1 MAIRFG
7 VFGSGQEVSS
17 LPAAADYRRLARLA
31 EDLGYDSLWAGDHLA
46 YENPILESMVALS
59 FFAGCT
65 ERIQLGTSV
74 YLLPLRPAAAVAK
87 QLGSLERLAPG
98 RLVFGVGVGGEGDK
112 DFEAVGVPRRE
123 RGARTDE
130 GIDVVRTLLG
140 GSSAGFEGSFTSF
153 RDVTMEP
160 RPTAPVP
167 IWIGGRADAALQRVA
182 LRGDGWLALFQSPG
196 GFARS
201 LATIRDAARAAGRD
215 PSAITG
221 ALALPTVI
229 GDDDDAAVEALA
241 DHLTARYGQ
250 PFERHVIERYC
261 LAGTP
266 ERCISRLRE
275 YVDAGVEHIIVNPG
289 VIAPEREDLLR
300 RFQRDVM
307 PAIRDA
313 AAPARKEP

>member
-7 VFGSGQEVSS
+7 VFGSGQETTS

-31 EDLGYDSLWAGDHLA
+31 EELGYDSLWAGDHLA

-87 QLGSLERLAPG
+87 QVGSLERLAPG
-98 RLVFGVGVGGEGDK
+98 RLVFGIGVGGEGEK
-112 DFEAVGVPRRE
+112 DFEAVGVPRNE

-130 GIDVVRTLLG
+130 AIDVVRTLLG
-140 GSSAGFEGSFTSF
+140 TASASYEGTYTSF
-153 RDVTMEP
+153 HDVTMEP

-167 IWIGGRADAALQRVA
+167 IWVGGRAAGALRRVA

-201 LATIRDAARAAGRD
+201 LATIRDTARAAGRD
-215 PSAITG
+215 PAEITA

-229 GDDDDAAVEALA
+229 ADDNDTAVEILA
-241 DHLTARYGQ
+241 EHLSARYGQ

-266 ERCISRLRE
+266 ERCIERLRE
-275 YVDAGVEHIIVNPG
+275 YLDAGVEHVIVNPG
-289 VIAPEREDLLR
+289 VTPPEREELLR
-300 RFQRDVM
+300 RFQRDVVT
-307 PAIRDA
+307 AIRS
-313 AAPARKEP
+313 